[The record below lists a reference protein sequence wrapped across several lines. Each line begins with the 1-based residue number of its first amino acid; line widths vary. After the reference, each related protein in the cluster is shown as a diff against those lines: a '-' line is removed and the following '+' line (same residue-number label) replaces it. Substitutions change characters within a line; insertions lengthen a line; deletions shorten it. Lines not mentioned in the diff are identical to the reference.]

1 MLNFSW
7 ATDLDPKGA
16 NNHIKDAIDRRY
28 VTDDDDEDPS
38 IDSSVCKFQLFIYIF
53 VAKSFT
59 VLYCNVL
66 RCIVLQCI
74 AVYCIAMIPIGIGLL
89 PLNLFHLF
97 STTINNVTVCWRKKI
112 PNRYEDKK
120 KNDKFLF
127 G

>member
-38 IDSSVCKFQLFIYIF
+38 IDSSVCKFQVFIYIF

-59 VLYCNVL
+59 VLYCGVL
-66 RCIVLQCI
+66 CCKDTNRDWLT
-74 AVYCIAMIPIGIGLL
+74 PIEFVSFIFHYNKQRNSLL
-89 PLNLFHLF
+89 
-97 STTINNVTVCWRKKI
+97 
-112 PNRYEDKK
+112 EE
-120 KNDKFLF
+120 KNP
-127 G
+127 